1 MLCYRAKK
9 LYVVTYIYDLCR
21 QNIHQHISF
30 IRCFFFTKELTLNHF
45 VRFAVVIV
53 VLPPCLALTPTLQ
66 DFLKISLR
74 SPSELAILQRHQKHY
89 IFKTKSGNACQSVC
103 VNVTLILIVDMVH
116 SATSSQNS
124 YQNEEKVTLVRRTG
138 HKLVMKML

>member
-9 LYVVTYIYDLCR
+9 LYVVTYMYDLCR
-21 QNIHQHISF
+21 QNTHQHISF
-30 IRCFFFTKELTLNHF
+30 IRYFFTKELTLNHF

-74 SPSELAILQRHQKHY
+74 SPSELAILQCHQKH
-89 IFKTKSGNACQSVC
+89 
-103 VNVTLILIVDMVH
+103 IL
-116 SATSSQNS
+116 
-124 YQNEEKVTLVRRTG
+124 YL
-138 HKLVMKML
+138 